1 MSLRPVNLRL
11 LILAAAAVAIA
22 APLSACGKLGALER
36 PGPLTK
42 NDRSTTRRADDEQRK
57 TVDAQP
63 PVDTVDSRDRAIDPA
78 PPRTLPIPGAPND
91 PNRLPPQGAIPD
103 PYANPR

>member
-1 MSLRPVNLRL
+1 MSLRP
-11 LILAAAAVAIA
+11 LIIVAATLSLAVSLA
-22 APLSACGKLGALER
+22 ACGKMGDLER

-42 NDRSTTRRADDEQRK
+42 NDRSTTRRADDQQRK
-57 TVDAQP
+57 GQQAEP

-78 PPRTLPIPGAPND
+78 PPRTLPIPSSLND
-91 PNRLPPQGAIPD
+91 PNKPAPQGALPD

>member
-1 MSLRPVNLRL
+1 MSLRLV
-11 LILAAAAVAIA
+11 ILAAAALAIA
-22 APLSACGKLGALER
+22 APLSACGKMGELER

-42 NDRSTTRRADDEQRK
+42 NDRSTTRRADDQQRK
-57 TVDAQP
+57 SQEATP

-78 PPRTLPIPGAPND
+78 PPRTLPIPGAVND
-91 PNRLPPQGAIPD
+91 PNKLPPQGSLPD